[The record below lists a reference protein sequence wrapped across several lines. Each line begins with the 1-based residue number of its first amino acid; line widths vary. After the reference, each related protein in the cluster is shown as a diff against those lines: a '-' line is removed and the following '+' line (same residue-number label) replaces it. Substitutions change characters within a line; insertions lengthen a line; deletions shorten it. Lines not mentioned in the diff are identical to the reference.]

1 MIQSRSAGS
10 GLGQEQESPAGSWE
24 GPTLQPHQDGDHAT
38 EGKSL
43 GAVPL
48 FLPRARYLAVPP
60 WPWSSAHTACSL
72 VLCSGP
78 PPPAFLG
85 LFVSPQS
92 LSLLGP
98 SPRPSRPPCEILVGR
113 DGPHSAWLEWYLRRR
128 GAFVFQ
134 MSLAAPALLVLL
146 KEALVPGGGV
156 GMGWVNL
163 DPSCFFGL
171 SLKG

>member
-1 MIQSRSAGS
+1 
-10 GLGQEQESPAGSWE
+10 
-24 GPTLQPHQDGDHAT
+24 
-38 EGKSL
+38 
-43 GAVPL
+43 
-48 FLPRARYLAVPP
+48 
-60 WPWSSAHTACSL
+60 
-72 VLCSGP
+72 
-78 PPPAFLG
+78 
-85 LFVSPQS
+85 
-92 LSLLGP
+92 
-98 SPRPSRPPCEILVGR
+98 VGR